1 MKIVVVEWQ
10 DIITDMVWN
19 GEPEPLDPPV
29 FKTVGFLME
38 ETEDKIVIC
47 DTDPGT
53 GNRCAFPVGCIISI
67 EEVRVDEKDFTIFNT

>member
-1 MKIVVVEWQ
+1 
-10 DIITDMVWN
+10 
-19 GEPEPLDPPV
+19 
-29 FKTVGFLME
+29 ME
-38 ETEDKIVIC
+38 ETEDKMVIC